1 MTKALSNSFSI
12 EILIQVLW
20 FYEEIGYI
28 AVEISDTCAGDNKFQ
43 WEGFAIEK
51 EFCNIYKSNPWLT
64 IE

>member
-28 AVEISDTCAGDNKFQ
+28 AVGISDTCAGDNKFQ

-51 EFCNIYKSNPWLT
+51 EFLQYL
-64 IE
+64 